1 MGNSLDIHSRGC
13 YRMKRRYSYIAI
25 ILIMCILSACHN
37 TKEESDST
45 AVNNTSTTTE
55 VPNDISDEI
64 RDLLKLG
71 EYDDIELKGDDR
83 DAVSIVK
90 NNQRFLFPECKVLS
104 VTYTTFSEDATFLS
118 LNKKEVLELINLIE
132 ESPILKDGDSLSNYG
147 VKDDTQEKY
156 AKICIIYKNSHGE
169 VQNVWLNTFKGDV
182 LHFYDSLGEDYRIG
196 PNKKLVKF
204 IMKHTGYRVL
214 STTDFDKIER
224 IVVKYNNEEYQ
235 LSAKKTKQFIKTVK
249 KLDKRQDEFHDSNLT
264 ALAYTSDGDV
274 YHIKAGVGEYSENDI
289 AIEGACYEGTE
300 NVVRLLEK

>member
-1 MGNSLDIHSRGC
+1 
-13 YRMKRRYSYIAI
+13 MKRRYSCIAI

-37 TKEESDST
+37 KKEESVST
-45 AVNNTSTTTE
+45 SVNDTSVTTE
-55 VPNDISDEI
+55 ASNDISDET
-64 RDLLKLG
+64 RKLLELG
-71 EYDDIELKGDDR
+71 EYDDIELKGNDR

-90 NNQRFLFPECKVLS
+90 NDQRFLFPECKVLS
-104 VTYTTFSEDATFLS
+104 VTYTFLS
-118 LNKKEVLELINLIE
+118 LNKKEVLELIDLIE

-156 AKICIIYKNSHGE
+156 AKICIVYKNSRGE

-182 LHFYDSLGEDYRIG
+182 LHFYDSSGEDYRIG
-196 PNKKLVKF
+196 PNKKLVEF
-204 IMKHTGYRVL
+204 ITNRVGYRVL

-235 LSAKKTKQFIKTVK
+235 LSAKKTEQFIKAVK

-274 YHIKAGVGEYSENDI
+274 YHIKTDVREYSENDI
-289 AIEGACYEGTE
+289 AIEGACYKGTE

>member
-1 MGNSLDIHSRGC
+1 
-13 YRMKRRYSYIAI
+13 MKRRYSCIAI
-25 ILIMCILSACHN
+25 ILILCILSACHN
-37 TKEESDST
+37 KKGESDST
-45 AVNNTSTTTE
+45 SVNNTSTTTE
-55 VPNDISDEI
+55 ASNDISDEI
-64 RDLLKLG
+64 RDLLELG

-83 DAVSIVK
+83 DSVSIVK
-90 NNQRFLFPECKVLS
+90 NDQRFLFPECKVLS

-118 LNKKEVLELINLIE
+118 LNKKEIFELINLIE

-156 AKICIIYKNSHGE
+156 AKICIVYKNSRGE

-182 LHFYDSLGEDYRIG
+182 LHFCDSSGEDYRIG
-196 PNKKLVKF
+196 PNKKLVDF
-204 IMKHTGYRVL
+204 ITKRTGYRVL
-214 STTDFDKIER
+214 STADFDKIER

-235 LSAKKTKQFIKTVK
+235 LSAKKTEQFIKVVK

>member
-1 MGNSLDIHSRGC
+1 
-13 YRMKRRYSYIAI
+13 MKRRYSCIAI

-37 TKEESDST
+37 TKEESAST
-45 AVNNTSTTTE
+45 SVNNTTTITE
-55 VPNDISDEI
+55 ALNDISDEI

-71 EYDDIELKGDDR
+71 EYDDIELKGNDR

-90 NNQRFLFPECKVLS
+90 NDQRFLFPECKVLS
-104 VTYTTFSEDATFLS
+104 VTYTTFSEDDTFLS

-156 AKICIIYKNSHGE
+156 AKICIVYKNSRGE
-169 VQNVWLNTFKGDV
+169 VQNVWLNTFKGNI
-182 LHFYDSLGEDYRIG
+182 LHFYDSQGEDYRIG
-196 PNKKLVKF
+196 PNKKLVEF
-204 IMKHTGYRVL
+204 ITNHVGYRVL

-224 IVVKYNNEEYQ
+224 IVIKYNNEEYQ
-235 LSAKKTKQFIKTVK
+235 LSAKKTEQFIEAVK

-274 YHIKAGVGEYSENDI
+274 YHIKTDVREYSENDI
-289 AIEGACYEGTE
+289 AIEGACYKGTE
-300 NVVRLLEK
+300 NVIRLLER

>member
-1 MGNSLDIHSRGC
+1 
-13 YRMKRRYSYIAI
+13 MKRRYSCIAI

-37 TKEESDST
+37 TKEESAST
-45 AVNNTSTTTE
+45 SVNDTSVTKETS
-55 VPNDISDEI
+55 NDISDEI
-64 RDLLKLG
+64 RKMLELG
-71 EYDDIELKGDDR
+71 EYEDIELKGDDR
-83 DAVSIVK
+83 DSVSIVK

-104 VTYTTFSEDATFLS
+104 VTYTTFSENDTFLS
-118 LNKKEVLELINLIE
+118 LNKKEVLELIDLIE

-156 AKICIIYKNSHGE
+156 AKICIVYKNSRGE

-182 LHFYDSLGEDYRIG
+182 LHFYDSSGEDYRIG
-196 PNKKLVKF
+196 PNKKLVEF
-204 IMKHTGYRVL
+204 ITNRVGYRVL

-235 LSAKKTKQFIKTVK
+235 LSAKKTEQFIEAVK

-274 YHIKAGVGEYSENDI
+274 YHIKTDVREYSENDI
-289 AIEGACYEGTE
+289 AIEGACYKGTE

>member
-1 MGNSLDIHSRGC
+1 
-13 YRMKRRYSYIAI
+13 MKRRYSYIVI
-25 ILIMCILSACHN
+25 ILIICILSACHN
-37 TKEESDST
+37 TKEESAST

-55 VPNDISDEI
+55 ASNDVSDEI
-64 RDLLKLG
+64 RNLLELG

-83 DAVSIVK
+83 DTVSIIK
-90 NNQRFLFPECKVLS
+90 NDQRFLFPECKVLS

-156 AKICIIYKNSHGE
+156 AKICIVYKNSRGE

-182 LHFYDSLGEDYRIG
+182 LHFYDSQGEDYRIG
-196 PNKKLVKF
+196 SNKKLVEF
-204 IMKHTGYRVL
+204 ITNHVGYRVL

-235 LSAKKTKQFIKTVK
+235 LSAKKTEQFIKAVK

-264 ALAYTSDGDV
+264 AFAYTSDGDE
-274 YHIKAGVGEYSENDI
+274 YHIKAGIGEYSENDI

-300 NVVRLLEK
+300 NIVRLLEK

>member
-1 MGNSLDIHSRGC
+1 
-13 YRMKRRYSYIAI
+13 MKRRYSCIAI

-45 AVNNTSTTTE
+45 SVNNTSTTTE
-55 VPNDISDEI
+55 ASNDISDEI

-83 DAVSIVK
+83 DAVAIVK
-90 NNQRFLFPECKVLS
+90 NDQRFLFPGCKVLS

-156 AKICIIYKNSHGE
+156 AKICIVYKNSRGE
-169 VQNVWLNTFKGDV
+169 VQNVWMNTFKGDV
-182 LHFYDSLGEDYRIG
+182 LHFYDSQGEDYRIG
-196 PNKKLVKF
+196 PNKKLVEF
-204 IMKHTGYRVL
+204 ITNHVGYRVL

-235 LSAKKTKQFIKTVK
+235 LSAKKTKQFIKAVK

-274 YHIKAGVGEYSENDI
+274 YHIKAGIGEYSENDI

-300 NVVRLLEK
+300 NVIRLLEKYD

>member
-1 MGNSLDIHSRGC
+1 
-13 YRMKRRYSYIAI
+13 MKRRYSCIAI

-37 TKEESDST
+37 TKGESAST
-45 AVNNTSTTTE
+45 SVNNTTTITE
-55 VPNDISDEI
+55 ALNDISDEI

-71 EYDDIELKGDDR
+71 EYDDIELKGNDR

-90 NNQRFLFPECKVLS
+90 NDQRFLFPECKVLS
-104 VTYTTFSEDATFLS
+104 VTYTTFSEDDTFLS

-132 ESPILKDGDSLSNYG
+132 ESPVLKDGDSLSNYG

-156 AKICIIYKNSHGE
+156 AKICIIYKNSRGE

-182 LHFYDSLGEDYRIG
+182 LHFYDSSGEDYRIG

-204 IMKHTGYRVL
+204 ITKHTGYRVL
-214 STTDFDKIER
+214 STADFDKIER

-235 LSAKKTKQFIKTVK
+235 LSAKKTEQFIEAVK

-274 YHIKAGVGEYSENDI
+274 YHIKTDVGEYSENDI
-289 AIEGACYEGTE
+289 AIEGACYKGTE
-300 NVVRLLEK
+300 NVIQLLEK

>member
-1 MGNSLDIHSRGC
+1 
-13 YRMKRRYSYIAI
+13 MKRRYSCIAI

-37 TKEESDST
+37 KKEESVST
-45 AVNNTSTTTE
+45 SVNDTSVTTE
-55 VPNDISDEI
+55 ASNDISDET
-64 RDLLKLG
+64 RKLLELG
-71 EYDDIELKGDDR
+71 EYDDIELKGNDR

-90 NNQRFLFPECKVLS
+90 NDQRLLFPECKVLS
-104 VTYTTFSEDATFLS
+104 VT
-118 LNKKEVLELINLIE
+118 
-132 ESPILKDGDSLSNYG
+132 YG

-156 AKICIIYKNSHGE
+156 AKICIVYKNSRGE

-182 LHFYDSLGEDYRIG
+182 LHFYDSSGEDYRIG
-196 PNKKLVKF
+196 PNKKLVEF
-204 IMKHTGYRVL
+204 ITNRVGYRVL

-235 LSAKKTKQFIKTVK
+235 LSAKKTEQFIKAVK

-274 YHIKAGVGEYSENDI
+274 YHIKTDVREYSENDI
-289 AIEGACYEGTE
+289 AIEGACYKGTE

>member
-1 MGNSLDIHSRGC
+1 
-13 YRMKRRYSYIAI
+13 MKRRYSCIAI
-25 ILIMCILSACHN
+25 ILIICILSACHN
-37 TKEESDST
+37 KKVESGST
-45 AVNNTSTTTE
+45 SVNNTSTTTE
-55 VPNDISDEI
+55 ASNDILDETSK
-64 RDLLKLG
+64 LLELG
-71 EYDDIELKGDDR
+71 EYDDIELKGNDR
-83 DAVSIVK
+83 DSVSIVR

-104 VTYTTFSEDATFLS
+104 VTYTTFSENDTFLS
-118 LNKKEVLELINLIE
+118 LNKKEVLELIDLIE

-156 AKICIIYKNSHGE
+156 AKICIVYKNSRGE

-182 LHFYDSLGEDYRIG
+182 LHFYDSSGEDYRIG
-196 PNKKLVKF
+196 PNKKLVEF
-204 IMKHTGYRVL
+204 ITNRVGYRVL

-235 LSAKKTKQFIKTVK
+235 LSAKKTEQFIKAVK

-274 YHIKAGVGEYSENDI
+274 YHIKTDVREYSENDI
-289 AIEGACYEGTE
+289 AIEGACYKGTE

>member
-1 MGNSLDIHSRGC
+1 
-13 YRMKRRYSYIAI
+13 MKRRYSCIAI

-37 TKEESDST
+37 TKEENDSIS
-45 AVNNTSTTTE
+45 VNDTSTTTE
-55 VPNDISDEI
+55 ASNDISDET
-64 RDLLKLG
+64 RKLLELG
-71 EYDDIELKGDDR
+71 EYDDIELKGNDR

-90 NNQRFLFPECKVLS
+90 NDQRFLFPECKVLS
-104 VTYTTFSEDATFLS
+104 VTYTTFSEDDTFLS
-118 LNKKEVLELINLIE
+118 LNKKEALELINLIE
-132 ESPILKDGDSLSNYG
+132 ESPILQDGDSLSNYG

-156 AKICIIYKNSHGE
+156 AKICIVYKNSRGE

-182 LHFYDSLGEDYRIG
+182 LHFYDSSGEDYRIG
-196 PNKKLVKF
+196 PNKKLVEF
-204 IMKHTGYRVL
+204 ITNRVGYRVL

-235 LSAKKTKQFIKTVK
+235 LSVKKTEQFIKAVK

-274 YHIKAGVGEYSENDI
+274 YHIKTDVREYSENDI
-289 AIEGACYEGTE
+289 AIEGACYKGTE

>member
-1 MGNSLDIHSRGC
+1 
-13 YRMKRRYSYIAI
+13 MKRRYSCIAI
-25 ILIMCILSACHN
+25 ILIMCILLACHN
-37 TKEESDST
+37 KKGESDST
-45 AVNNTSTTTE
+45 SVNNTSTTTE
-55 VPNDISDEI
+55 ASNDISDEI
-64 RDLLKLG
+64 RDLLELG
-71 EYDDIELKGDDR
+71 EYDDIELKGDER

-90 NNQRFLFPECKVLS
+90 NDQRFLFPECKVLS

-132 ESPILKDGDSLSNYG
+132 ESSILKDGDSLSNYG

-156 AKICIIYKNSHGE
+156 AKICIVYKNSRGE

-182 LHFYDSLGEDYRIG
+182 LHFCDSSGEDYRIG
-196 PNKKLVKF
+196 PNKKLVDF
-204 IMKHTGYRVL
+204 ITKRTGYRVL
-214 STTDFDKIER
+214 STADFDKIER

-235 LSAKKTKQFIKTVK
+235 LSAKKTEQFIKVVK

>member
-1 MGNSLDIHSRGC
+1 
-13 YRMKRRYSYIAI
+13 MKRRYSYIVI

-37 TKEESDST
+37 TKEESDSAT
-45 AVNNTSTTTE
+45 VNNTSIATE
-55 VPNDISDEI
+55 ASNDISDEI
-64 RDLLKLG
+64 RNLLELG
-71 EYDDIELKGDDR
+71 EYDDIELKGDER

-132 ESPILKDGDSLSNYG
+132 ESPILKEGDSLSNYG

-156 AKICIIYKNSHGE
+156 AKICIVYKNSRGE
-169 VQNVWLNTFKGDV
+169 VQNVWMNTFKGNI
-182 LHFYDSLGEDYRIG
+182 LHFYDSSGEDYRIG
-196 PNKKLVKF
+196 PNKKLVEF
-204 IMKHTGYRVL
+204 ITNHVGYRVL

-224 IVVKYNNEEYQ
+224 IVVRYNNEEYQ
-235 LSAKKTKQFIKTVK
+235 LSAKKTEQFIKAVK

-300 NVVRLLEK
+300 NVIRLLEK

>member
-1 MGNSLDIHSRGC
+1 
-13 YRMKRRYSYIAI
+13 MKRRYSYIAI

-37 TKEESDST
+37 KKVESGST
-45 AVNNTSTTTE
+45 SVNNTSTTTE
-55 VPNDISDEI
+55 VSNDISDENSK
-64 RDLLKLG
+64 LLELG
-71 EYDDIELKGDDR
+71 EYDSDIEIKGDGR

-90 NNQRFLFPECKVLS
+90 NAQRFLFPECRVLS

-118 LNKKEVLELINLIE
+118 LSKKEVLELIDLIE
-132 ESPILKDGDSLSNYG
+132 ESTILKDGDSLSNYG

-156 AKICIIYKNSHGE
+156 AKICIVYKNSRGE

-182 LHFYDSLGEDYRIG
+182 LHFCDFSGKDYRIG
-196 PNKKLVKF
+196 PNKKLVDF
-204 IMKHTGYRVL
+204 ITKHTGYRVL
-214 STTDFDKIER
+214 SIADFDKIER

-235 LSAKKTKQFIKTVK
+235 LSVDKTKKFIKEVK

>member
-1 MGNSLDIHSRGC
+1 
-13 YRMKRRYSYIAI
+13 MKRRYSCIAI

-37 TKEESDST
+37 KKEESVST
-45 AVNNTSTTTE
+45 SVNDTSVTTE
-55 VPNDISDEI
+55 ASNDISDET
-64 RDLLKLG
+64 RKLLELG
-71 EYDDIELKGDDR
+71 EYDDIELKGNDR

-90 NNQRFLFPECKVLS
+90 NDQRFLFPECKVLS
-104 VTYTTFSEDATFLS
+104 VTYTTFSENDTFLS
-118 LNKKEVLELINLIE
+118 LNKKEVLELIDLIE

-156 AKICIIYKNSHGE
+156 AKICIVYKNSRGE

-182 LHFYDSLGEDYRIG
+182 LHYDSSGEDYRIG
-196 PNKKLVKF
+196 PNKKLVEF
-204 IMKHTGYRVL
+204 ITNRVGYRVL

-235 LSAKKTKQFIKTVK
+235 LSAKKTEQFIKAVK

-274 YHIKAGVGEYSENDI
+274 YHIKTDVREYSENDI
-289 AIEGACYEGTE
+289 AIEGACYKGTE